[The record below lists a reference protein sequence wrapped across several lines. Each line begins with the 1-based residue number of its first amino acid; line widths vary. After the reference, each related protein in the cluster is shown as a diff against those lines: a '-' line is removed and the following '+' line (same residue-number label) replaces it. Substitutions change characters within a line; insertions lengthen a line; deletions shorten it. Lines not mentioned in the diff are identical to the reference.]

1 LVEIKINLLNKFKVN
16 SLTYLNNQKIKAT
29 ILLLCAISFSSYCI
43 PLTISGQV
51 FAQAQ
56 INPNPNQNNGGFGNN
71 QQSPGFNP
79 QQQSPGFNPQQQQG
93 PSSGSG
99 YLTYQSPLGFS
110 IQYPA
115 GAQVNETQN
124 GVKFDYSGV
133 GIMSVRVDTLP
144 QSMGLSDYTQRNI
157 NIVSQVFPNAQHVE
171 QGDASIAGQPDHY
184 VVFTEMQPVPGGQQV
199 PVLITIAWTIV
210 GNTGYRLMFVSSNPD
225 SPSFHGM
232 LHFGLRSFQV
242 GTSQQQPQQQPGF
255 GQQQLQPQQ
264 QPLQ

>member
-1 LVEIKINLLNKFKVN
+1 MHRVN
-16 SLTYLNNQKIKAT
+16 SSRSFMNKQKIQT
-29 ILLLCAISFSSYCI
+29 SILLICTISFSSYCI
-43 PLTISGQV
+43 PLTISGQA

-71 QQSPGFNP
+71 
-79 QQQSPGFNPQQQQG
+79 QQSPGFNPQQQQG